1 MSTVVDLLE
10 DKGISWGLYQEDMPY
25 SGFQGLAWVNQ
36 KNGANDYVRK
46 HKCVDFSLQCVSFPT
61 QANNSGSPAILY
73 NSIVNSPE
81 RAAYVKN
88 TTMFYKDLKDN
99 KLPQWMFITP
109 NMTSDAHDTSVT
121 VAGVWLQNF
130 LGPLLEDKN
139 FMQNTLVLITFD
151 ENGASSQAQNFRRC

>member
-1 MSTVVDLLE
+1 
-10 DKGISWGLYQEDMPY
+10 
-25 SGFQGLAWVNQ
+25 
-36 KNGANDYVRK
+36 
-46 HKCVDFSLQCVSFPT
+46 
-61 QANNSGSPAILY
+61 LY
-73 NSIVNSPE
+73 NSVVNSPE
-81 RAAYVKN
+81 RAAVIKN

-121 VAGVWLQNF
+121 VAGVWLRNF

-151 ENGASSQAQNFRRC
+151 ENGASSRA

>member
-1 MSTVVDLLE
+1 MTARP
-10 DKGISWGLYQEDMPY
+10 I
-25 SGFQGLAWVNQ
+25 
-36 KNGANDYVRK
+36 
-46 HKCVDFSLQCVSFPT
+46 
-61 QANNSGSPAILY
+61 QANNLGSPAILY
-73 NSIVNSPE
+73 NSVVNSPE

-99 KLPQWMFITP
+99 KLPQWMFVTP

-121 VAGVWLQNF
+121 VAGVWLRNF

-151 ENGASSQAQNFRRC
+151 ENGEFSKT

>member
-1 MSTVVDLLE
+1 MGLMTMF
-10 DKGISWGLYQEDMPY
+10 GNIS
-25 SGFQGLAWVNQ
+25 
-36 KNGANDYVRK
+36 
-46 HKCVDFSLQCVSFPT
+46 VSSFHCNVTPSPT
-61 QANNSGSPAILY
+61 QANKSFSPAILY
-73 NSIVNSPE
+73 NSVVNKPG

-139 FMQNTLVLITFD
+139 FMQNTLILITFD